1 LLFAIL
7 FIIPLAN
14 ALKINEVMYRPSQ
27 CSYHYCQWIELYND
41 ESTEVNL
48 INWTLCGKNLLAGYV
63 NRSGFIG
70 LNETLIIPSGSY
82 ALITDGGTGTDVYNY
97 FNVGS
102 NIAFHV
108 DANSTC
114 GELSNK
120 TFIFLN
126 DSSKALIDSFLIN
139 SVIGA
144 NNNNKSLQ
152 FNETDWLESMPTPGA
167 LNVFPSINI
176 TNTTNP
182 PPNETNVSQPAN
194 ATEPTLSGYNYS
206 IISFPSELAENF
218 IAQIKIINNEEET
231 NFESW
236 SYVYSG
242 SICYSIGGREGNKIN
257 TTIQKYETKTVELN
271 NQVNLSEIDMNKSYK
286 LKIKILREGLKTPK
300 EFTYNLTVP
309 SSLIP
314 QKVEEDNITSES
326 ETASSD
332 EENLQPINSES
343 QESSGQTY
351 ESRSMSTGRSA
362 IYIFAGLMVLFSAY
376 LILKKG

>member
-1 LLFAIL
+1 
-7 FIIPLAN
+7 
-14 ALKINEVMYRPSQ
+14 M
-27 CSYHYCQWIELYND
+27 
-41 ESTEVNL
+41 NL
-48 INWTLCGKNLLAGYV
+48 TNWTLCGKNILPGYV
-63 NRSGFIG
+63 NRSSSIL
-70 LNETLIIPSGSY
+70 LNTTMIIPPGSY
-82 ALITDGGTGTDVYNY
+82 AIITDGGSGTDVYNY
-97 FNVGS
+97 FNVDGAS
-102 NIAFHV
+102 IALHI
-108 DANSTC
+108 DASSLCN
-114 GELSNK
+114 GLSAGK
-120 TFIFLN
+120 TIYLN
-126 DSSKALIDSFLIN
+126 DSSKNLISFMMIDS
-139 SVIGA
+139 SIGA
-144 NNNNKSLQ
+144 DNNNKSLQ

-167 LNVFPSINI
+167 LNIFPSINI

-218 IAQIKIINNEEET
+218 IVQIKIINNEEET

-242 SICYSIGGREGNKIN
+242 SICYSIEGREGNKIN
-257 TTIQKYETKTVELN
+257 TTIQKYETKIVELN

-286 LKIKILREGLKTPK
+286 LKIKILRESLKTPK
-300 EFTYNLTVP
+300 EFTYDIMIP
-309 SSLIP
+309 QDLIP
-314 QKVEEDNITSES
+314 QKAEENNITSEA

-332 EENLQPINSES
+332 EENIQPISS
-343 QESSGQTY
+343 VQESSGQTY